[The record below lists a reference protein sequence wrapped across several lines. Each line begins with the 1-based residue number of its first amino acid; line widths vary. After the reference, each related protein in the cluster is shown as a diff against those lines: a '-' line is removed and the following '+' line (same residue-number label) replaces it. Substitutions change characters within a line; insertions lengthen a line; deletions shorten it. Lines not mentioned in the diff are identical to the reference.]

1 MLPLNL
7 PAGLASPIR
16 ILCLG
21 AHSDDIEIGCG
32 GTILHLLS
40 QYTSLDVVWVVFS
53 SGRER
58 EREARTS
65 AALFLKQAKRQQVII
80 KTFRDGFFPYEGA
93 KIKEFFEDLKKDVNP
108 HLIFTHYR
116 ADRHQDHRTISDL
129 TWNTWRQHLVL
140 EYEIPKYDGDLGTPN
155 CFIPL
160 TQKICS
166 RKIKHICDVFQ
177 TQRNKAWLTED
188 TFRALL
194 RLRGV
199 ECAAPEKY
207 AEAFYCRKLVLGTD
221 SEPFRRKHHRSTERR
236 VTMASRAEPG
246 TKTEVRKNGR

>member
-7 PAGLASPIR
+7 PADPTSPLK

-40 QYTSLDVVWVVFS
+40 RYTNVDVVWVVFS

-65 AALFLKQAKRQQVII
+65 AALFLKQAKRQQVIV
-80 KTFRDGFFPYEGA
+80 KSFRDGFFPYEGT
-93 KIKEFFEDLKKDVNP
+93 KIKEFFEELKKEVNP
-108 HLIFTHYR
+108 DLVFTHYR
-116 ADRHQDHRTISDL
+116 TDRHQDHRTISDL
-129 TWNTWRQHLVL
+129 TWNTWRRHLVL

-155 CFIPL
+155 CFVPL
-160 TQKICS
+160 TQQICS
-166 RKIKHICDVFQ
+166 RKIRYICDVFQ
-177 TQRNKAWLTED
+177 TQSNKAWLTED
-188 TFRALL
+188 TFQALL

-199 ECAAPEKY
+199 ECAAPDKY
-207 AEAFYCRKLVLGTD
+207 AEAFYCRKFALGAVEA
-221 SEPFRRKHHRSTERR
+221 SSKGGSPRGRPRRR
-236 VTMASRAEPG
+236 
-246 TKTEVRKNGR
+246 